1 MMLKIAIFIYFGVG
15 LFLANNCMLIVDSK
29 IEADISKEDLEI
41 GKRFKVLLFFI
52 TLFFYPLIL
61 LTNKEKKWVQQ
72 RN

>member
-1 MMLKIAIFIYFGVG
+1 MLKIAIFIYFGVG

-61 LTNKEKKWVQQ
+61 LTNKEKK
-72 RN
+72 